1 MSEMLPIYKSPEN
14 PLEDF
19 VRIPD
24 VTYDDNRLPKKE
36 LKASLLKEQ
45 GYLCAYCMARIS
57 DDTMKVEHWWPQKSD
72 TEGKILSV
80 EEKEKE
86 RLLSIDYKNML
97 AVCMGN
103 EGHPKK
109 EQHCDTQKGNKHLFY
124 NPSNPQDH
132 HKLKIVYLRSGEI
145 LSDDAAFCVQLGGKK
160 QGEEGVLNLNCQK
173 LINNRAAVIDAILKA
188 LQKLPQQASKGK
200 ISAILTKWKEPDSSR
215 KLKEYSGVAIYF
227 LSKRLQK
234 AL

>member
-1 MSEMLPIYKSPEN
+1 MLPISKSSNN
-14 PLEDF
+14 PLKDF

-24 VTYDDNRLPKKE
+24 VTYDDNRLPKKK
-36 LKASLLKEQ
+36 LKESLLKEQ
-45 GYLCAYCMARIS
+45 GYLCAYCMSRIS
-57 DDTMKVEHWWPQKSD
+57 EDTMKVEHWWPQSSD
-72 TEGKILSV
+72 TEGKELSA

-132 HKLKIVYLRSGEI
+132 HRLKIVYLRSGEI
-145 LSDDAAFCVQLGGKK
+145 LSDDAAFCAQLGKK
-160 QGEEGVLNLNCQK
+160 EGEKAGVLNLNCPK
-173 LINNRAAVIDAILKA
+173 LMNNRAAVINAVLKA
-188 LQKLPQQASKGK
+188 LQNLPQKASKGK
-200 ISAILTKWKEPDSSR
+200 ISAILQKWKEADSSGM
-215 KLKEYSGVAIYF
+215 LKEYAGVAIYF
-227 LSKRLQK
+227 LTKRLQK
-234 AL
+234 TL

>member
-1 MSEMLPIYKSPEN
+1 MLPIHKSPEN

-24 VTYDDNRLPKKE
+24 VTYGDNRLPKQE

-45 GYLCAYCMARIS
+45 GYLCAYCMSRIS
-57 DDTMKVEHWWPQKSD
+57 KETMKVEHWWPQKSD
-72 TEGKILSV
+72 TEGKELSA

-86 RLLSIDYKNML
+86 RLSSIDYKNML

-109 EQHCDTQKGNKHLFY
+109 EQHCDTRKGNKHLLY

-132 HKLKIVYLRSGEI
+132 ERLKIFYLCSGEI
-145 LSDDAAFCVQLGGKK
+145 ASEDDAFCSQLGKK
-160 QGEEGVLNLNCQK
+160 EGEKAGVLNLNCPK
-173 LINNRAAVIDAILKA
+173 LINNRAAIINDIFKA
-188 LQKLPQQASKGK
+188 LQKLQKQASKGK
-200 ISAILTKWKEPDSSR
+200 ISAILQKWKEPDSSGMF
-215 KLKEYSGVAIYF
+215 KEYAGVAIYF
-227 LSKRLQK
+227 LTKRLQK
-234 AL
+234 SF